1 MVILLDFLIE
11 EMTEK
16 TDITERTGD
25 YCGIAAAHGTGQAV
39 GAATGVAARGTLSW
53 KDIKRTGGLLLRHS
67 RSPRDRTGGCGSH
80 GSGGTGGPCRGGAG
94 MSILLIDLHIKLIVT
109 NFAER

>member
-1 MVILLDFLIE
+1 ME
-11 EMTEK
+11 
-16 TDITERTGD
+16 
-25 YCGIAAAHGTGQAV
+25 
-39 GAATGVAARGTLSW
+39 AATGVAARGTLLR

-67 RSPRDRTGGCGSH
+67 RSPRDRTGGGGRH
-80 GSGGTGGPCRGGAG
+80 GNGGTGDLVAEGAG

>member
-1 MVILLDFLIE
+1 MVILLDFLLE

-16 TDITERTGD
+16 TDITERTG
-25 YCGIAAAHGTGQAV
+25 GI
-39 GAATGVAARGTLSW
+39 
-53 KDIKRTGGLLLRHS
+53 LLRHS
-67 RSPRDRTGGCGSH
+67 RSPRDRTGGGGSH
-80 GSGGTGGPCRGGAG
+80 GSGGTGDLVAEGAG